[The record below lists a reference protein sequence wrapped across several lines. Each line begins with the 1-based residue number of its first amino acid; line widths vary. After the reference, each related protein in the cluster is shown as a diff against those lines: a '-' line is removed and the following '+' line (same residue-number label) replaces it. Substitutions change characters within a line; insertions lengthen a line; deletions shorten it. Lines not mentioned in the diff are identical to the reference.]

1 MGKTIALNFKI
12 AELHIGNNRQAKKSI
27 KVADSDKLKN
37 DIKQAYTELLTE
49 QIANG
54 TIEVSDNYGQALSIS
69 NVLPK
74 LKWVSMQFF
83 SKHRT
88 NYCNDRPG
96 VYVKR
101 CTLMAST
108 ERLTDKPEALILSKA
123 KIRQNS
129 ND

>member
-1 MGKTIALNFKI
+1 MGKTIALNIKI
-12 AELHIGNNRQAKKSI
+12 AELQIGNDRRVKKSI

-54 TIEVSDNYGQALSIS
+54 TIEVSDNYGQTLSIS
-69 NVLPK
+69 NVLQK
-74 LKWVSMQFF
+74 LQWVSMQYFL
-83 SKHRT
+83 KHST

-101 CTLMAST
+101 CTLMATT
-108 ERLTDKPEALILSKA
+108 EHLTDKPEALILSKA
-123 KIRQNS
+123 KIRQKG
-129 ND
+129 